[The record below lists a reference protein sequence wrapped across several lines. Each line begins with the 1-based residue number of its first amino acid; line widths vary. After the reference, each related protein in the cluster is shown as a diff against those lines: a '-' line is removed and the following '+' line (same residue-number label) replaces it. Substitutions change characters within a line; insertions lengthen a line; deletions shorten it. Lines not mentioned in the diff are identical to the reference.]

1 MTGTR
6 RADGPKAAQTT
17 AEPRTSSHTR
27 FKSPVRRASG
37 SYQPP
42 TLPPPPFSSEAQVA
56 GLEWWL
62 DAHMG
67 LAAELL
73 CVEQLLDGVAS
84 RPNGGHVDTV
94 KRLVAHVEAVRD
106 ALYELYCDAA
116 DDRTASIVAK
126 GAPLEQAVR
135 ASYSWCAAV
144 VALLAEL
151 TGGLRSAGGPD
162 WTAVKTSYRATDGRY
177 PAPAASLREAVASL
191 SLDYASPIEPLRHLP
206 PHVDELF
213 GATATLR
220 ETLAKRF
227 G

>member
-6 RADGPKAAQTT
+6 RADGRDVAPTT

-37 SYQPP
+37 TYHPP

-73 CVEQLLDGVAS
+73 CVEQVLEGASS
-84 RPNGGHVDTV
+84 RPNGHVDTV

-116 DDRTASIVAK
+116 DDRVASLVAK
-126 GAPLEQAVR
+126 GAPLEQSVR

-162 WTAVKTSYRATDGRY
+162 WTAVKASYRATESRY
-177 PAPAASLREAVASL
+177 PAAAASLREAVASL
-191 SLDYASPIEPLRHLP
+191 SLDYASPVEPLRHLP
-206 PHVDELF
+206 QHVDELF
-213 GATATLR
+213 GAAATLR